1 MCGIVGIIDR
11 DKPADLKLL
20 EQMRDTMPYRGPD
33 DNGLWTNNSQ
43 NVALAH
49 LRLSILDPT
58 PAGHQPR
65 IEQSGMHAI
74 TYNGEVYNY
83 IEVREKLI
91 TLGYE
96 FETGTDTEV
105 ILKAYIEYGR
115 DCLKYFNGMFVFAIW
130 DEQKCETFLARDR
143 LGIKPLYYYVHGSK
157 IYFASETKAI
167 LKALENKPELNV
179 ELIDKYMSFG
189 YIPGEDTLH
198 RGLKRLLPG
207 HSMVIDQGNH
217 IDITQYW
224 DLHFKEE
231 QDKGFDHYLI
241 ETQALLNNSIDLRLR
256 SDVPLGIFLSGGVD
270 SSAVVGLL
278 AERVDEP
285 LKTFSIAYDFGDKFD
300 ETKYAQMVAK
310 KFNTEHH
317 EIKISPQQFK
327 EFIPEFIHLMDEPVT
342 EAAAISLFFVS
353 KLAKE
358 KVTVAL
364 SGEGSDEIFAGYDL
378 YHYMQIIEKYRSV
391 TPRFLRSLFATI
403 SNKVLGHSHKVSK
416 YLNLA
421 TLPLSERY
429 NGMST
434 YDEQQKILLYKTDF
448 KETLASLK
456 GDEPRLFQK
465 ALFEKTKN
473 NDPLNQMLYFDTK
486 TWLVDDLLIKADR
499 MSMATSIELRVPYL
513 DYRLV
518 EFAAS
523 IPVKYKMR
531 KGVGKYILKKMM
543 EPILPKE
550 IIYRPKMGFPTPLKL
565 MFQNE
570 LRDYST
576 NLLLKEFAKL
586 HEYFDKSRIKQ
597 LLDEHC
603 ANKYD
608 HHKILWQ
615 LVVLEEWLQRNTD

>member
-65 IEQSGMHAI
+65 IEQSGMYAI

-130 DEQKCETFLARDR
+130 DGQKCETFLARDR

-278 AERVDEP
+278 AERVDEQ

-391 TPRFLRSLFATI
+391 TPRFLRSLFATV

-434 YDEQQKILLYKTDF
+434 YDEQQKTLLYKTDF

-499 MSMATSIELRVPYL
+499 MSMATSIELRVPFL

-586 HEYFDKSRIKQ
+586 HKYFDKSRIKQ

>member
-499 MSMATSIELRVPYL
+499 MSMATSIELRVPFL

>member
-65 IEQSGMHAI
+65 IEQSGMYAI

-278 AERVDEP
+278 AERVDEQ

-391 TPRFLRSLFATI
+391 TPRFLRSLFATV
-403 SNKVLGHSHKVSK
+403 SKKVLGHSHKVSK

-434 YDEQQKILLYKTDF
+434 YDEQQKTLLYKTDF

-499 MSMATSIELRVPYL
+499 MSMATSIELRVPFL

-586 HEYFDKSRIKQ
+586 HKYFDKSRIKQ

>member
-1 MCGIVGIIDR
+1 
-11 DKPADLKLL
+11 
-20 EQMRDTMPYRGPD
+20 
-33 DNGLWTNNSQ
+33 
-43 NVALAH
+43 
-49 LRLSILDPT
+49 
-58 PAGHQPR
+58 
-65 IEQSGMHAI
+65 
-74 TYNGEVYNY
+74 
-83 IEVREKLI
+83 
-91 TLGYE
+91 
-96 FETGTDTEV
+96 
-105 ILKAYIEYGR
+105 
-115 DCLKYFNGMFVFAIW
+115 
-130 DEQKCETFLARDR
+130 
-143 LGIKPLYYYVHGSK
+143 
-157 IYFASETKAI
+157 
-167 LKALENKPELNV
+167 
-179 ELIDKYMSFG
+179 
-189 YIPGEDTLH
+189 
-198 RGLKRLLPG
+198 
-207 HSMVIDQGNH
+207 
-217 IDITQYW
+217 
-224 DLHFKEE
+224 
-231 QDKGFDHYLI
+231 
-241 ETQALLNNSIDLRLR
+241 
-256 SDVPLGIFLSGGVD
+256 
-270 SSAVVGLL
+270 
-278 AERVDEP
+278 
-285 LKTFSIAYDFGDKFD
+285 
-300 ETKYAQMVAK
+300 
-310 KFNTEHH
+310 
-317 EIKISPQQFK
+317 
-327 EFIPEFIHLMDEPVT
+327 
-342 EAAAISLFFVS
+342 
-353 KLAKE
+353 
-358 KVTVAL
+358 
-364 SGEGSDEIFAGYDL
+364 
-378 YHYMQIIEKYRSV
+378 MQIIEKYRSV

-499 MSMATSIELRVPYL
+499 MSMATSIELRVPFL

-586 HEYFDKSRIKQ
+586 HKYFDKSRIKQ